1 MDLLRAAKAMTL
13 LHPGDFM
20 SLNPKITSTDTDM
33 PAALLDFKKIDFSIN
48 SVIRV

>member
-1 MDLLRAAKAMTL
+1 MDLLTAKAMTL

-20 SLNPKITSTDTDM
+20 SLNPKILSTDTDM
-33 PAALLDFKKIDFSIN
+33 QALLDFKKIDFSIN

>member
-1 MDLLRAAKAMTL
+1 MDPLRAAKAMTL

-33 PAALLDFKKIDFSIN
+33 PALLDFKKIDFSIN